1 MPREIDVNPGLL
13 QDVVEQ
19 HGLFAGFFFE
29 KHLDPGGKPRILPR
43 GVILDRSGRTVS
55 AVILRRG
62 DEAVARCAPD
72 LESPYVGQQFPG
84 HPASGRCGYRIDFDL
99 VADAATTYSLVA
111 DIAGIGQVEFARPV
125 VYSWKGR
132 LDVQF
137 ERQDHPDMIEAEF
150 WDILPKVWGF
160 TALETPRLYSLYSAL
175 AYVFRRD
182 IPGDFVECGVF
193 MGGCVMM
200 MAEMC
205 KRRDLAG
212 TRRVFALDTFNGFP
226 RVDDVLD
233 VDVRTGEKMSN
244 KPFKEFFERSA
255 TNMRSVGFDRLNI
268 VRGDVL
274 ETIPTLDLTQI
285 AILRLDTDTYDTTRF
300 ELEQL
305 YDRVSGGGVVI
316 IDDYA
321 YTPGCRKAVDEFIA
335 DRPVFLQRVDW
346 ECRTWVKSET
356 GGGQAA

>member
-1 MPREIDVNPGLL
+1 MARAIDVNPGVL

-19 HGLFAGFFFE
+19 HGLVAGFFFE
-29 KHLDPGGKPRILPR
+29 KHPGPDGKPRILPR
-43 GVILDRSGRTVS
+43 GVIFDKSGRTIS

-62 DEAVARCAPD
+62 DAPVARCAPD

-84 HPASGRCGYRIDFDL
+84 HPHSGRCGYRIDFDL
-99 VADAATTYSLVA
+99 VAADAKNYSLLA
-111 DIAGIGQVEFARPV
+111 DIDGIGEVEFARPV

-132 LDVQF
+132 LDVQS
-137 ERQDHPDMIEAEF
+137 ERHDHPDMIEAEF
-150 WDILPKVWGF
+150 WDILPQVWDF
-160 TALETPRLYSLYSAL
+160 TGLETPRLHSLYSAL
-175 AYVFRRD
+175 AYVFRHD
-182 IPGDFVECGVF
+182 IPGDFLECGVF

-205 KRRDLAG
+205 KRHDHAG

-226 RVDDVLD
+226 RVDDLLD

-244 KPFKEFFERSA
+244 RPFNEFFDQSSG
-255 TNMRSVGFDRLNI
+255 NMRSIGFDRLNI

-274 ETIPTLDLTQI
+274 ETIPALDLTKI

-305 YDRVSGGGVVI
+305 YGRVAQGGVVI

-321 YTPGCRKAVDEFIA
+321 YTPGCRKAVEDFIA
-335 DRPVFLQRVDW
+335 DKPIFLQRVDW
-346 ECRTWVKSET
+346 ECRTWVK
-356 GGGQAA
+356 AAADGKQTA